1 MCVADIRTW
10 HQNIEQHASENVN
23 KILIGNKCDSD
34 SARQVSVEQG
44 RELADEL
51 GLRFLETSAKAN
63 EGVEEAFFTLA
74 RYVSPPPPL
83 PLLLD
88 SSPSLALLG
97 TRSRLRLTSDHVARG
112 VDRDIKVR
120 LIDTQEQQPAGGPK
134 AAQGNVSVGGGSTT
148 QSGGGCC

>member
-1 MCVADIRTW
+1 MGILLVYDVTDEKSFTSASLPPPPLPLVPPLFPVFLSPEADSSAYGVCVCVADIRTW

-74 RYVSPPPPL
+74 RYVVPPL
-83 PLLLD
+83 FPPFCSSTPPLVL
-88 SSPSLALLG
+88 
-97 TRSRLRLTSDHVARG
+97 RS
-112 VDRDIKVR
+112 
-120 LIDTQEQQPAGGPK
+120 
-134 AAQGNVSVGGGSTT
+134 
-148 QSGGGCC
+148 

>member
-1 MCVADIRTW
+1 MVCVCVCVFCVADIRTW

-74 RYVSPPPPL
+74 RYVSPPHPHVFCSSTP
-83 PLLLD
+83 PLLL
-88 SSPSLALLG
+88 PS
-97 TRSRLRLTSDHVARG
+97 
-112 VDRDIKVR
+112 
-120 LIDTQEQQPAGGPK
+120 
-134 AAQGNVSVGGGSTT
+134 
-148 QSGGGCC
+148 